1 MNVRVSMDGNA
12 VGLTSILHQR
22 HAVFLAGT
30 FTPVVDFLTVLAG
43 TLAFLPADA
52 EVLAEVKA
60 QPAAAAA
67 ARAVATAR
75 FLRLAA
81 ACSSASLRK

>member
-1 MNVRVSMDGNA
+1 MDGNA

-52 EVLAEVKA
+52 EVLAEVEA
-60 QPAAAAA
+60 PAAAA

>member
-1 MNVRVSMDGNA
+1 MGGNA
-12 VGLTSILHQR
+12 IGLTSILDQG
-22 HAVFLAGT
+22 HAVFLART

-43 TLAFLPADA
+43 TLAFLPGEARGL
-52 EVLAEVKA
+52 VLAEVEA
-60 QPAAAAA
+60 PAAA